1 MPACSDAFGDET
13 SRYQIRGAKLRAHH
27 EGDLEGIPFV
37 TLQAAQR
44 DARSSLFEM
53 MAEDLKAGHLSN
65 LLRIDITNR
74 LEKVLAVIK

>member
-1 MPACSDAFGDET
+1 MPQYYF
-13 SRYQIRGAKLRAHH
+13 QIRTKDGI

-44 DARSSLFEM
+44 DARASLFEM

-65 LLRIDITNR
+65 LLGIDITNR
-74 LEKVLAVIK
+74 LGKVLAVINTDEVTEH